1 LTLKQQR
8 TLLIGIPISAVFII
22 VLKSIVD
29 LSGYSYTISTVE
41 LEPVI
46 VNLGSSEIRQSSSF
60 SWMNVYLLGGLVFS
74 FFSIYKLLKIIL
86 FFFKNKANRQDGY
99 KIYSVQGK
107 TSFSF
112 FNKIQIAPDLQ
123 NLEREIVLE
132 HEKIHVNKKHSLDI
146 LLIELFHIVFWFNPL
161 FIFIKRQLINLHEYQ
176 VDAIMYT
183 KHKVSY
189 MQFLIDYALG
199 INTAHYLL
207 TNRFYNG
214 LTLKKRIKIM
224 KEKHKKR
231 RWVAMLVPFVA
242 ILLSFVQCTKQ
253 EKHVEINGT
262 QNEVGPIDEEVF
274 KQAEVMPEYFGGEEA
289 MYDYLTRNLKYPE
302 ISYNDGIEGVVYVK
316 FTVTKKGKLT
326 NPKIAKGVDEHLN
339 EEALRVVSG
348 MNIWTPGSI
357 AGEPVAVEYT
367 LPISFVIPTES
378 NL

>member
-1 LTLKQQR
+1 
-8 TLLIGIPISAVFII
+8 
-22 VLKSIVD
+22 
-29 LSGYSYTISTVE
+29 
-41 LEPVI
+41 
-46 VNLGSSEIRQSSSF
+46 
-60 SWMNVYLLGGLVFS
+60 
-74 FFSIYKLLKIIL
+74 
-86 FFFKNKANRQDGY
+86 
-99 KIYSVQGK
+99 
-107 TSFSF
+107 
-112 FNKIQIAPDLQ
+112 
-123 NLEREIVLE
+123 
-132 HEKIHVNKKHSLDI
+132 
-146 LLIELFHIVFWFNPL
+146 
-161 FIFIKRQLINLHEYQ
+161 
-176 VDAIMYT
+176 
-183 KHKVSY
+183 
-189 MQFLIDYALG
+189 
-199 INTAHYLL
+199 
-207 TNRFYNG
+207 
-214 LTLKKRIKIM
+214 
-224 KEKHKKR
+224 
-231 RWVAMLVPFVA
+231 MLVPFVA